1 MKTQVLVTI
10 HYMELGGAEMSLL
23 GLLESLD
30 YSKYEVDLF
39 VYSHRGELLR
49 HIPPQVHLLPEI
61 PEYAQVERPLREV
74 VRDGYFRIALAR
86 LRAKWQH
93 TRYTARKHPKDGSA
107 IYSAVARNVGPLLPP
122 ICPGK
127 EYDFAVSYLSPHDFV
142 LQKVRSK
149 QKVCWIHTDYS
160 QIDVDTE
167 RELPVWAGYDR
178 IVAISGQVK
187 EAFLSVFPSLKDRI
201 VIWENRL
208 PATFIREQAEKM
220 SEADI
225 EKEMPRAT
233 GTVNL
238 LSVGRFCAAK
248 NYDNVPSICRR
259 INEIMNPR
267 GIQAV
272 WYLIGFG
279 SEEALIRERI
289 TNDSLPGQV
298 VILGKKDNPY
308 PYMKACDLYVQPSR
322 YEGSPMTVLEARLL
336 GRPVILTK
344 FPTAG
349 SVAGEDKGIS
359 IVPMDKEACAA
370 GIASYLNK

>member
-86 LRAKWQH
+86 LRAKRRFRGYVR
-93 TRYTARKHPKDGSA
+93 TRHPKDGSA
-107 IYSAVARNVGPLLPP
+107 VYSYIADELNPLLPAIRP
-122 ICPGK
+122 EK
-127 EYDFAVSYLSPHDFV
+127 EYDIAVSYLMPHNYV
-142 LQKVRSK
+142 LTKVRAK
-149 QKVCWIHTDYS
+149 RKVAWIHTDYS
-160 QIDVDTE
+160 QVEVDAAL
-167 RELPVWAGYDR
+167 ELPVWAGYDS
-178 IVAISGQVK
+178 IVSISPDVTRH
-187 EAFLSVFPSLKDRI
+187 FLDVFPSLKDKMAERPNVVPAGYLRARI
-201 VIWENRL
+201 LEMTQEEV
-208 PATFIREQAEKM
+208 
-220 SEADI
+220 
-225 EKEMPRAT
+225 EKEMPRTA
-233 GTVNL
+233 GTVRL

-248 NYDNVPSICRR
+248 NYDNVPDICRR
-259 INEIMNPR
+259 LNEIMNPR
-267 GIQAV
+267 GVRVV

-279 SEEALIRERI
+279 SDEAMIRERV
-289 TNDSLPGQV
+289 TKDSLPGQV
-298 VILGKKDNPY
+298 VILGKKENPY
-308 PYMKACDLYVQPSR
+308 PYMNACDLYVQPSR

-336 GRPVILTK
+336 GRPVVLTE

-349 SVAGEDKGIS
+349 NVAGRDDGIS
-359 IVPMDKEACAA
+359 IVPMDNEGCAI
-370 GIASYLNK
+370 GIAFYLNK